1 MLDTFKNSFFATLG
15 VIAITQEKL
24 QQLVDDLVRKGQIT
38 SEQGKV
44 LLDEILSRGQNE
56 GNAMSQRLGEEFSR
70 LAEKTP
76 FATWKELRRLEDRV
90 RSLEIRIGELQPSG
104 GDGGGEAPF
113 GEGLPPGGGAFPGG
127 LTG

>member
-15 VIAITQEKL
+15 VIALTQEKL
-24 QQLVDDLVRKGQIT
+24 QLLVDDLVRKGQIT

-56 GNAMSQRLGEEFSR
+56 GHAISQRLGDELAR

-90 RSLEIRIGELQPSG
+90 RSLEIRIGELQPAGES
-104 GDGGGEAPF
+104 GGEAAF
-113 GEGLPPGGGAFPGG
+113 GEGIPPGGGAFPGG
-127 LTG
+127 VTG

>member
-15 VIAITQEKL
+15 VIALTQEKL
-24 QQLVDDLVRKGQIT
+24 QQLVDELVRKGQIT

-44 LLDEILSRGQNE
+44 LLEEILSRGQNE
-56 GNAMSQRLGEEFSR
+56 GHAISQRLGEEFSR

-90 RSLEIRIGELQPSG
+90 RSLEVRIAERERGG
-104 GDGGGEAPF
+104 GDEAPF
-113 GEGLPPGGGAFPGG
+113 GEGLPPVGGGLPGG
-127 LTG
+127 ATG

>member
-15 VIAITQEKL
+15 VIAFTQEKL

-38 SEQGKV
+38 SEQGRM
-44 LLDEILSRGQNE
+44 LLEEILSRGQNE
-56 GNAMSQRLGEEFSR
+56 GHAISQRLGDEFSR

-90 RSLEIRIGELQPSG
+90 RSLEVRIGEIERPG
-104 GDGGGEAPF
+104 GGGGEVPF
-113 GEGLPPGGGAFPGG
+113 GEGLPPAGGAV
-127 LTG
+127 TG